1 MILIFRFDT
10 ILIKKVRMNKYGRR
24 INAVLWKIYHDQG
37 ITNVWALSE
46 TVALARFMAKY
57 PNRSVKK

>member
-1 MILIFRFDT
+1 MVDGFISYD
-10 ILIKKVRMNKYGRR
+10 G
-24 INAVLWKIYHDQG
+24 NAVLWKIYHDQG
-37 ITNVWALSE
+37 ITNVRALSE